1 MIGYYVHHH
10 GRGHVTRAGSL
21 LPHLPSGT
29 EVTGLSSLPRPKGWP
44 QLWVQLDPDADADP
58 FDLPED
64 ATAGGTFHWVPRGH
78 SGLRSRMSTI
88 SRWIDAT
95 RPDVVVVDTSVEVAT
110 LCRLHGV
117 PVVSLIQPGDRT
129 DPPHTLGLGLA
140 ERLVAPWPADVA
152 DVVRGVAPDDPRL
165 VHVGAFSRF
174 DGREPLP
181 TAVAPTEDGTRN
193 VVVLSGAG
201 GSALTTKA
209 LDRARA
215 STPGWTWTL
224 LGGPDGTWVDDPW
237 AALCRADVVVTHA
250 GQNALAE
257 VAAARR
263 PAVVIPQERPH
274 DEQRTSAA
282 ALAADGRL
290 PVVVL
295 QEFADD
301 GWPDVLDHVAGLDG
315 CAWQRW
321 NDGQGARRLAAVVL
335 EVAGRVG
342 A

>member
-10 GRGHVTRAGSL
+10 GRGHVTRATTL
-21 LPHLPSGT
+21 LPHLPGDV
-29 EVTGLSSLPRPKGWP
+29 EVTGLSSLPRPPGWP

-58 FDLPED
+58 FELPDD

-78 SGLRSRMSTI
+78 AGLRARMSTI

-117 PVVSLIQPGDRT
+117 PVVTLLQPGDRT

-174 DGREPLP
+174 DGRDHS
-181 TAVAPTEDGTRN
+181 TASADGHH

-201 GSALTTKA
+201 GSALT
-209 LDRARA
+209 ARGLEHA
-215 STPGWTWTL
+215 RGSTPGWTWTV
-224 LGGPDGTWVDDPW
+224 LGGPEGAWVDDPW
-237 AALCRADVVVTHA
+237 EALCRADVVVTHA

-295 QEFADD
+295 AEFPDD
-301 GWPDVLDHVAGLDG
+301 GWPDVLERAVGLDG
-315 CAWQRW
+315 ADWSHW
-321 NDGQGARRLAAVVL
+321 NDGAGARRLAEVVL
-335 EVAGRVG
+335 EVVG
-342 A
+342 GTRP

>member
-10 GRGHVTRAGSL
+10 GRGHVTRATAL
-21 LPHLPSGT
+21 LPHLPPDV
-29 EVTGLSSLPRPKGWP
+29 EVTGLSSFPRPPGWP

-58 FDLPED
+58 FELPDD

-78 SGLRSRMSTI
+78 PGLRSRMSTI

-95 RPDVVVVDTSVEVAT
+95 RPSVVVVDTSVEVAT

-174 DGREPLP
+174 DGREPDASP
-181 TAVAPTEDGTRN
+181 ADGRH

-201 GSALTTKA
+201 GSALTTRA
-209 LDRARA
+209 LEHARA
-215 STPGWTWTL
+215 TTPGWTWTV
-224 LGGPDGTWVDDPW
+224 LGGPEGTWVDDPW

-282 ALAADGRL
+282 ALGADGRL

-295 QEFADD
+295 DEFLDD
-301 GWPDVLDHVAGLDG
+301 GWSDVLDRAAALDG
-315 CAWQRW
+315 VGWAVW
-321 NDGQGARRLAAVVL
+321 NDGKGARRLAELVL
-335 EVAGRVG
+335 EVAGPGNR
-342 A
+342 

>member
-10 GRGHVTRAGSL
+10 GRGHVTRATTL
-21 LPHLPSGT
+21 LPHLPGDV
-29 EVTGLSSLPRPKGWP
+29 EVTGLSSLPRPPGWP

-58 FDLPED
+58 FELPHD
-64 ATAGGTFHWVPRGH
+64 ATAGGTFHWVPRH
-78 SGLRSRMSTI
+78 HAGLRSRMSTI
-88 SRWIDAT
+88 SRWVDAT

-117 PVVSLIQPGDRT
+117 PVVTLLQPGDRT
-129 DPPHTLGLGLA
+129 DPPHALGLGLA

-152 DVVRGVAPDDPRL
+152 DVVRGVASDDPRL

-174 DGREPLP
+174 DGRDRA
-181 TAVAPTEDGTRN
+181 TASAEGRH

-201 GSALTTKA
+201 GSALTTRG
-209 LDRARA
+209 LERARA
-215 STPGWTWTL
+215 STPGWTWTV

-237 AALCRADVVVTHA
+237 ETLCRADVVVTHA

-282 ALAADGRL
+282 ALSADGRF

-295 QEFADD
+295 EEFLER
-301 GWPDVLDHVAGLDG
+301 GWGDVLERVAGLDG
-315 CAWQRW
+315 ATWSRW
-321 NDGQGARRLAAVVL
+321 NDGAGARRLAEVVL
-335 EVAGRVG
+335 EVAGRVP

>member
-10 GRGHVTRAGSL
+10 GRGHVTRAAAL
-21 LPHLPSGT
+21 LPHLPADV
-29 EVTGLSSLPRPKGWP
+29 EVTGLSTLPRPADWP

-58 FDLPED
+58 FELPED

-78 SGLRSRMSTI
+78 PGLRSRMSTI

-95 RPDVVVVDTSVEVAT
+95 RPDVVVVDTSVEVTT

-152 DVVRGVAPDDPRL
+152 DVVRGVAADDPRL

-174 DGREPLP
+174 DGREPD
-181 TAVAPTEDGTRN
+181 APATGGRH

-201 GSALTTKA
+201 GSALTA
-209 LDRARA
+209 RGLDRARA

-237 AALCRADVVVTHA
+237 SALCRADVVVTHA

-263 PAVVIPQERPH
+263 PAVVVPQERPH

-295 QEFADD
+295 EEFLDD
-301 GWPDVLDHVAGLDG
+301 GWTDVLERAATLDG
-315 CAWQRW
+315 AGWAVW
-321 NDGQGARRLAAVVL
+321 NDGQGARRLADVVL
-335 EVAGRVG
+335 EVAGRDG

>member
-10 GRGHVTRAGSL
+10 GRGHVLRATAL
-21 LPHLPSGT
+21 LPHLPSDV
-29 EVTGLSSLPRPKGWP
+29 EVTGLSSLPRPSGWP

-58 FDLPED
+58 FELPDD
-64 ATAGGTFHWVPRGH
+64 ATAGGTFHWAPRRH
-78 SGLRSRMSTI
+78 PGLRSRMSTI

-95 RPDVVVVDTSVEVAT
+95 RPSVVVVDTSVEVAT

-174 DGREPLP
+174 DGREPD
-181 TAVAPTEDGTRN
+181 APPSGGRH

-201 GSALTTKA
+201 GSALTTRG
-209 LDRARA
+209 LERARA
-215 STPGWTWTL
+215 STPGWNWTV
-224 LGGPDGTWVDDPW
+224 LGGPEGTWVDDPW
-237 AALCRADVVVTHA
+237 ATLCRADVVVTHA

-282 ALAADGRL
+282 ALGADGRL
-290 PVVVL
+290 PVLVL
-295 QEFADD
+295 DEFIDG
-301 GWPDVLDHVAGLDG
+301 GWPDVLDRAAALDG
-315 CAWQRW
+315 AGWAVW
-321 NDGQGARRLAAVVL
+321 NDGKGARRLAEVVL
-335 EVAGRVG
+335 EVAGPVG
-342 A
+342 T